1 MSASGRSASASSGV
15 SRGKNGENFCTMC
28 CQMFEMLDFNARV
41 AGMHYEKWTS
51 VIDSAEAGCLL
62 CIQVMSE
69 LVGDEL
75 ERLLESIKNEPRTNE
90 AHMRVEIE
98 TESPLVSESPPFLY
112 FSARFIDVNVRV
124 GFCYQRSAGKFFY
137 LKEPL
142 GTNSTH
148 SDER

>member
-1 MSASGRSASASSGV
+1 
-15 SRGKNGENFCTMC
+15 
-28 CQMFEMLDFNARV
+28 MFEMLDFNARV
-41 AGMHYEKWTS
+41 SGMHHEKWTS

-90 AHMRVEIE
+90 ARLRVEIE
-98 TESPLVSESPPFLY
+98 TGSPIASESPPFLY

-137 LKEPL
+137 LKELL
-142 GTNSTH
+142 GINSTH
-148 SDER
+148 SDEI